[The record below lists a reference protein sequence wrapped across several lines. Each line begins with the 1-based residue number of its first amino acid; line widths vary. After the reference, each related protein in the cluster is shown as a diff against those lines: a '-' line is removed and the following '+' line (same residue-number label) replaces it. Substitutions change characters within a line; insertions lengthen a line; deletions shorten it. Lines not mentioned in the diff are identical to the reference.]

1 MVCTGFARYLVTTA
15 LEEEVPPVTV
25 SPVINFCCEVMKILG
40 VVELL
45 KSSTRI
51 FAVAFE
57 VPPVIVSPTTNFPSV
72 PAPTSR
78 TILLPSTS
86 KTLDAVSTSKRR
98 LSIFTVTLSSAA
110 SKYS

>member
-1 MVCTGFARYLVTTA
+1 MTTA
-15 LEEEVPPVTV
+15 LEEEVPPVMV
-25 SPVINFCCEVMKILG
+25 SPVTNFCWEVIKILG
-40 VVELL
+40 VVVLP
-45 KSSTRI
+45 KSSDRL

-57 VPPVIVSPTTNFPSV
+57 VPPVMVSPTINFPSV

-86 KTLDAVSTSKRR
+86 KTLELVSVSKIR

>member
-1 MVCTGFARYLVTTA
+1 MVCTGFARYLETTA
-15 LEEEVPPVTV
+15 LEEEVPPVMV
-25 SPVINFCCEVMKILG
+25 SPVINFCCEVIKILG
-40 VVELL
+40 VVVLP
-45 KSSTRI
+45 KSSARI

-57 VPPVIVSPTTNFPSV
+57 VPPVMVSPTINFPSV

-86 KTLDAVSTSKRR
+86 KTLEMVSVSKIR